1 MAEQKS
7 FLNAVKWAYTANWG
21 ERAFA
26 ALFTFLLAA
35 LLGPR
40 DFGVVSLAMVYIAF
54 VQMLLNQGL
63 MTALVQRK
71 QLDDEHLDTVFW
83 TNVGLS
89 MGLAGLSV
97 LFSRWWASI
106 NHLPELVAIISTLSL
121 CIPIEG
127 LAIVQ
132 IARLQRQMDFKTLS
146 IRANASVL
154 VGGSVGLIM
163 AYRGYGV
170 WALVGQQIAKDISAL
185 GLLWQQGRWRPRVHF
200 SWKHL
205 RELMG
210 FSTSNFI
217 SQLAIFF
224 DAQAGAIL
232 MGTLFGPIPVGL
244 YRIAERLVSSVTS
257 VATSSI
263 QSVSLPEFSRLQDK
277 PDELRRSIMT
287 CIRMAA
293 TVTLPAM
300 AGLFVVSDTTMNLMG
315 SKWIVASGV
324 LKILSVLGM
333 LMLFVMFTG
342 PLLQALSRPHHHAA
356 LEWTRTLIGTG
367 LLIAAGVW
375 ARSRTVEWQVN
386 AIALARFATGA
397 VLVTPVFLY
406 LLLRLGR
413 ISVRDLLKSIAP
425 SVASAAAVFVSVY
438 LLYPSRMLSDTRP
451 AIQLGLQVI
460 IGGVCGLTALLMLD
474 KQLRTALLAIVQR
487 RTRLAIS
494 NQVA

>member
-1 MAEQKS
+1 
-7 FLNAVKWAYTANWG
+7 
-21 ERAFA
+21 
-26 ALFTFLLAA
+26 
-35 LLGPR
+35 
-40 DFGVVSLAMVYIAF
+40 
-54 VQMLLNQGL
+54 
-63 MTALVQRK
+63 
-71 QLDDEHLDTVFW
+71 
-83 TNVGLS
+83 
-89 MGLAGLSV
+89 
-97 LFSRWWASI
+97 
-106 NHLPELVAIISTLSL
+106 
-121 CIPIEG
+121 
-127 LAIVQ
+127 
-132 IARLQRQMDFKTLS
+132 
-146 IRANASVL
+146 
-154 VGGSVGLIM
+154 
-163 AYRGYGV
+163 
-170 WALVGQQIAKDISAL
+170 
-185 GLLWQQGRWRPRVHF
+185 
-200 SWKHL
+200 
-205 RELMG
+205 
-210 FSTSNFI
+210 
-217 SQLAIFF
+217 
-224 DAQAGAIL
+224 
-232 MGTLFGPIPVGL
+232 
-244 YRIAERLVSSVTS
+244 

-460 IGGVCGLTALLMLD
+460 IGGVCGLTALLMSD